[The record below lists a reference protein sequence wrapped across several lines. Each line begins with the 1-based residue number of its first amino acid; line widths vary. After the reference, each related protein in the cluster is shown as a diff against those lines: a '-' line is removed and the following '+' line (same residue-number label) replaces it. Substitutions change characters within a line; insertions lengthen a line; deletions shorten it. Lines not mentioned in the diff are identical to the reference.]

1 MPIDLLDPPGL
12 FRSEHYAQVAV
23 ATGARTIY
31 LAGQVAYDE
40 QQRVVG
46 PDDLAAQVEQALVNV
61 GRGLDAAGATWH
73 DVARLT
79 IYVTR
84 WTLDQLPQ
92 FVDGFGRAARR
103 LGITRRPP
111 SSLIG
116 VEVLFQPELRVEI
129 EAIAVVA

>member
-1 MPIDLLDPPGL
+1 MPIAFPEPTGL

-23 ATGARTIY
+23 ATGTRTVY

-40 QQRVVG
+40 QQQIVG
-46 PDDLAAQVEQALVNV
+46 GDDLAAQLEQALVNV
-61 GRGLDAAGATWH
+61 GHGLSAAGATWR

-92 FVDGFGRAARR
+92 FVDGFDRAARR
-103 LGITRRPP
+103 LGITTKPP
-111 SSLIG
+111 ASLIG
-116 VEVLFQPELRVEI
+116 VEILFQPELRVEV
-129 EAIAVVA
+129 EAIAVIA